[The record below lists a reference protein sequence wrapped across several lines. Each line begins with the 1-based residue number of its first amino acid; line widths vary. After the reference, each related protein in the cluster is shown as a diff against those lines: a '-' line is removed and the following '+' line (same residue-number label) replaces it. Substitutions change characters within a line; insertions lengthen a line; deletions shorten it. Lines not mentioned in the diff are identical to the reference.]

1 VVWENS
7 GFSDGRLS
15 ERGFTFDSGRMTQVS
30 RSEFERITDSRY
42 VVYDFEAD
50 GSPTDTENCIKVQ

>member
-1 VVWENS
+1 
-7 GFSDGRLS
+7 
-15 ERGFTFDSGRMTQVS
+15 MTQVS